1 MIHVVIVED
10 EEILRKGL
18 VCTADWLSMDAVV
31 VADCENGMIG
41 LDAIEKYK
49 PDIVFTDIKMPVM
62 DGLTMLEKA
71 REKGCQFISVLL
83 TSYSE
88 FEYAHKAITLGVFD
102 YLLKPVDDEKLADV
116 MHRAKARI
124 EENRQHQQA
133 TELISAG
140 ARENVIT
147 LVNLKTDNPYIKYT
161 FEQIEKRWKEHL
173 SLETLAEELHVS
185 TSYLS
190 RVFKSETG
198 GTFLDFINKYR
209 VQKAVELLSSKQYRV
224 YEVADMTGFSDYK
237 QFHRIFKEYTSISP
251 TEFLKSAGAVMR
263 TK

>member
-1 MIHVVIVED
+1 MIRVVIVED

-31 VADCENGMIG
+31 VADCENGKLG
-41 LDAIEKYK
+41 LEAIMKFK

-62 DGLTMLEKA
+62 DGLAMLEKA
-71 REKGCQFISVLL
+71 KEAGCMFIPVLL

-88 FEYAHKAITLGVFD
+88 FEYARRAISLGVFD

-116 MHRAKARI
+116 MKRAASRI
-124 EENRQHQQA
+124 EENRQNQQA
-133 TELISAG
+133 AELVSAG
-140 ARENVIT
+140 AGENVIT

-161 FEQIEKRWKEHL
+161 FEQVEKRWKEHL
-173 SLETLAEELHVS
+173 NLETIADELHVS

-190 RVFKSETG
+190 RMFKSETG
-198 GTFLDFINKYR
+198 STFLEFINRYR
-209 VQKAVELLSSKQYRV
+209 VQKAVELLSTKQYRV

-237 QFHRIFKEYTSISP
+237 QFHRIFRDYTSISP
-251 TEFLKSAGAVMR
+251 TEFLKGAGAVMR